1 MLLSLLLCLLRE
13 SGTSL
18 LQRLCKS
25 SISWLI
31 LPRNGLYPKQS
42 SATQCFN
49 CNHSNNLTDCQ
60 QQIKQLTLYNARK
73 KCGTT
78 YTLCTLCPL
87 PILYDGVKNL
97 DCLQVYIDPNAPQRL
112 QITKNDVSIYMYIQQ
127 WDLKIV
133 CICELYLSQPG
144 LQTVL

>member
-42 SATQCFN
+42 SAIQCFN
-49 CNHSNNLTDCQ
+49 CNHTNYLTDCQ
-60 QQIKQLTLYNARK
+60 QQIMQLTLYNARK
-73 KCGTT
+73 KWDTKIPFAPFALFPYFMMEGRTW
-78 YTLCTLCPL
+78 
-87 PILYDGVKNL
+87 I
-97 DCLQVYIDPNAPQRL
+97 VYKFTSTQTHHRGYRE
-112 QITKNDVSIYMYIQQ
+112 NDVSIYMYIQQ

-133 CICELYLSQPG
+133 CICELPLSQPG